1 MVYLNVQAIIDN
13 YQLDRDL
20 IALLLF
26 PENKFPKTALFRIT
40 TEESVLTSEQV
51 YALADFIGVTVDELY
66 SFGPSWVQQYSTK
79 KDIII
84 FKRGSYVVNV
94 NTRTGVVSIQEAARP
109 INYLKAIVNKSI
121 TFEELFSIV
130 DSYILNNMQHV

>member
-13 YQLDRDL
+13 YQLDRDI

-40 TEESVLTSEQV
+40 TKEAFLTSEQV
-51 YALADFIGVTVDELY
+51 YVLADFIGVTVDELY
-66 SFGPSWVQQYSTK
+66 SFGPNWVQQYSTK

-84 FKRGSYVVNV
+84 FKRGKYVVNV
-94 NTRTGVVSIQEAARP
+94 NTRTGVISIQEAARP